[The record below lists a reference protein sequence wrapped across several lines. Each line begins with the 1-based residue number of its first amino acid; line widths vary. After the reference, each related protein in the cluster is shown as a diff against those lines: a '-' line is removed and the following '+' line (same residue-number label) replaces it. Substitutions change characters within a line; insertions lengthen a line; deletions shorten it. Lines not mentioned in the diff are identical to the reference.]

1 MSKALVSRRIWY
13 YGDMGAG
20 EGSPAMKDSGP
31 VEVAVPWKVLL
42 LQEVLVLKEVVI
54 LRKRRCYGYAGAK
67 MNALWLRKALVQRA
81 LVP

>member
-20 EGSPAMKDSGP
+20 VGSPAMEDAGP

-42 LQEVLVLKEVVI
+42 SQEVLVLREVVI
-54 LRKRRCYGYAGAK
+54 LRKRRV
-67 MNALWLRKALVQRA
+67 LWVCWCQEECWHLQ
-81 LVP
+81 